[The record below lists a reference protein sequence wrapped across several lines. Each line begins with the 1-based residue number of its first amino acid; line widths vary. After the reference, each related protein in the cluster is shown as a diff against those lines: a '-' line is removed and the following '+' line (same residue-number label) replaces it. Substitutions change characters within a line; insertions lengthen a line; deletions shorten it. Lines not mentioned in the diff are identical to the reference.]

1 MPPSTLLTE
10 FIILVATS
18 YDYRLLS
25 PRREEILDVIKRL
38 YIAGMNRDIPIY
50 HLTTKNLKDFTTT
63 ENEMKKGV
71 NRHPSITLRVTSED
85 ILLNIYLERQRQ
97 MTFLKDP

>member
-1 MPPSTLLTE
+1 
-10 FIILVATS
+10 
-18 YDYRLLS
+18 
-25 PRREEILDVIKRL
+25 
-38 YIAGMNRDIPIY
+38 MNRDIPIY